1 MPGLPVIELIA
12 QNVLT
17 TVQGIKTAAGFNYD
31 LTAQRHSKKGD
42 RVRHLNGIILQE
54 ARREVTDKK
63 VYNTNEWWLPFGIG
77 FYVIPAE
84 DDLTPI
90 DTYANL
96 IMADV
101 EKAIMTDRYRG
112 NNAISTKVLPEAL
125 IVEGGL
131 EYDLV
136 VINVEVHYRTS
147 EVDPYVNAA

>member
-1 MPGLPVIELIA
+1 MLPVIELIA

-17 TVQGIKTAAGFNYD
+17 TVQGITAAAGFNFN

-42 RVRHLNGIILQE
+42 RVRHLNGIIVQE

-84 DDLTPI
+84 EDQTPI

-101 EKAIMTDRYRG
+101 EKALMADRYRG
-112 NNAISTKVLPEAL
+112 GNAINTVILPEML
-125 IVEGGL
+125 IVDGGL
-131 EYDLV
+131 EFDLV

-147 EVDPYVNAA
+147 ELDPYLNAA